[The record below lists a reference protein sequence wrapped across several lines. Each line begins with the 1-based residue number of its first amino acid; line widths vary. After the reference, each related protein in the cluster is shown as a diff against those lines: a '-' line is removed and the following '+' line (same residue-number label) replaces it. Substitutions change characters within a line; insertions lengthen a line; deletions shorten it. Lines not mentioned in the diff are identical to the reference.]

1 MSFVFQAGLWRL
13 HLRRPGFGLQVPG
26 QLLAFLPR
34 YREICGK
41 LTAYSFPIVKTGEKA
56 RRMNKGKG
64 RTTTPAWMMTATIW
78 MLTMAPVILGGLIA
92 ALVGGIGTI
101 PIGVVI
107 GLVIGVASKVFA
119 TRVVQAAKRY
129 EQNRQT

>member
-1 MSFVFQAGLWRL
+1 LLFSCHVVV
-13 HLRRPGFGLQVPG
+13 VPYSVPHCG
-26 QLLAFLPR
+26 
-34 YREICGK
+34 EICGK
-41 LTAYSFPIVKTGEKA
+41 LTAYRVLIAETGEKA
-56 RRMNKGKG
+56 RRMNKGKA

-92 ALVGGIGTI
+92 ALVGGIGAA

-107 GLVIGVASKVFA
+107 GLVIGVASNVLA
-119 TRVVQAAKRY
+119 SRVVQAAKRY

>member
-1 MSFVFQAGLWRL
+1 MLSSHYVLP
-13 HLRRPGFGLQVPG
+13 HSVPHCG
-26 QLLAFLPR
+26 
-34 YREICGK
+34 EICGK
-41 LTAYSFPIVKTGEKA
+41 LTAYSGPVAETGEKA
-56 RRMNKGKG
+56 RRMNKGKA

-92 ALVGGIGTI
+92 ALVGGIGAA

-107 GLVIGVASKVFA
+107 GLVIGVASNVLA
-119 TRVVQAAKRY
+119 SRVVQAAKRY